1 MNGARIDC
9 GKKITDSL
17 IGKDVEILDS
27 AQRLPE
33 GRRLIV
39 EDSSKVARALLL
51 GNENSGYSHVLIY
64 RDIHLILS
72 PNIVSR
78 PAAEFEA

>member
-1 MNGARIDC
+1 VTLLNKEIENSIIMNGARTDC

-33 GRRLIV
+33 GHRLI
-39 EDSSKVARALLL
+39 L
-51 GNENSGYSHVLIY
+51 GDMTEVTL
-64 RDIHLILS
+64 
-72 PNIVSR
+72 
-78 PAAEFEA
+78 

>member
-9 GKKITDSL
+9 GKKIIDSL

-33 GRRLIV
+33 GHRLIV
-39 EDSSKVARALLL
+39 GDSSKVTL
-51 GNENSGYSHVLIY
+51 
-64 RDIHLILS
+64 
-72 PNIVSR
+72 
-78 PAAEFEA
+78 